1 MEGSMN
7 YVDKKR
13 GMAFILGLLLSMG
26 SPMGVHGQEGIAVG
40 LEEGKAHLRLRKTV
54 KTRGYQGRPVEG
66 EERKIVSG
74 DTLWQILI
82 QEKGLPGKNFQRYL
96 VLVGSLNPQLKN
108 PNVLRVGDVIFI
120 PIRPDEF
127 LGIQIP
133 SGRGD
138 PRVYRVKRGEHLFK
152 ILRDQQGL
160 RGRKAIRSAF
170 EQVKRL
176 NRRKV
181 NWDLLYVGEAI
192 LLPLLQ
198 NGALP
203 MVALSPPRFGF
214 IGLDYGLKL
223 PVSGNLDLLQKVTGV
238 VGNEMNREG
247 EETLEVK
254 EGTVHI
260 DRSLFPVI
268 KNSKLGKRVVLNM
281 DERISQSLQAEL
293 QSENPQVSVVSVKK
307 ESSLHE
313 AADALFSHMGFQSLP
328 KNRPVVVQDQGVGVQ
343 VKGEWMITTQSAGS
357 GGQEMWIIS
366 LADVSNQTPD
376 YLREYLSMMGLKL
389 KEIVVPGSPLAKK
402 SLTFPN
408 EDFEDPGP
416 IEVWPSDKELLVDT
430 ILGTYEIG
438 FSTDHEMSVS
448 LGKGMRLNT
457 TVDRWFMLEGKKFG
471 IFFANV
477 NPDVKQAL
485 SEKEEMKV
493 VELDLESLSTRQ
505 ILSTLLIAL
514 RKGTTYQKHRFP
526 SAEGG
531 PKDRLVLTVPG
542 FFLPTRSMLLTDK
555 TIPRD
560 LHRFFREKGIRVVYF
575 RETT

>member
-7 YVDKKR
+7 CVDKKR
-13 GMAFILGLLLSMG
+13 GMALILGLVLSMG
-26 SPMGVHGQEGIAVG
+26 FPMGVHGQGGMVG
-40 LEEGKAHLRLRKTV
+40 GLGEGKAQLRLRKTV
-54 KTRGYQGRPVEG
+54 KTREHQGRPVEG
-66 EERKIVSG
+66 EERKIVPG

-96 VLVGSLNPQLKN
+96 VLIGSLNPQLKN
-108 PNVLRVGDVIFI
+108 PDVIRVGDVIFI

-127 LGIQIP
+127 LAIQIP
-133 SGRGD
+133 SGRGG

-176 NRRKV
+176 NRRKE

-192 LLPLLQ
+192 LLPSLQ
-198 NGALP
+198 KGAP
-203 MVALSPPRFGF
+203 PTVALSPQLGF

-223 PVSGNLDLLQKVTGV
+223 PVSENLDLLQEIAGV

-247 EETLEVK
+247 EEALVVK
-254 EGTVHI
+254 EGTVYI

-268 KNSKLGKRVVLNM
+268 QNSKLGKRLVLNM
-281 DERISQSLQAEL
+281 EERISPSLQAEL
-293 QSENPQVSVVSVKK
+293 QSGNPQVSVVPVKK

-313 AADALFSHMGFQSLP
+313 AADTIFSHLGFQSLP
-328 KNRPVVVQDQGVGVQ
+328 RNRPVVVQDQGVGVQ
-343 VKGEWMITTQSAGS
+343 VKGEWMITNQNEGS

-366 LADVSNQTPD
+366 LADVSNKTPD
-376 YLREYLSMMGLKL
+376 YLREYLSMKGLRL

-402 SLTFPN
+402 SLTLPN

-416 IEVWPSDKELLVDT
+416 IEVWPSDKEVLVDT

-438 FSTDHEMSVS
+438 FSTAHEMSVS
-448 LGKGMRLNT
+448 LGKGMRLT
-457 TVDRWFMLEGKKFG
+457 ATVDRWFMLEDKKFG
-471 IFFANV
+471 IFFGKV

-493 VELDLESLSTRQ
+493 VELDLESLSARQ
-505 ILSTLLIAL
+505 ILSTLLVAM

-526 SAEGG
+526 SVEGG
-531 PKDRLVLTVPG
+531 PKNRLVLTVPG
-542 FFLPTRSMLLTDK
+542 FFLPTRSMLLTDQ

-560 LHRFFREKGIRVVYF
+560 LHRFFHEKGIRVVYF
-575 RETT
+575 REAT

>member
-1 MEGSMN
+1 
-7 YVDKKR
+7 VD
-13 GMAFILGLLLSMG
+13 
-26 SPMGVHGQEGIAVG
+26 
-40 LEEGKAHLRLRKTV
+40 
-54 KTRGYQGRPVEG
+54 G
-66 EERKIVSG
+66 EDRKIVSG

-96 VLVGSLNPQLKN
+96 VLIGSLNPQLKN
-108 PNVLRVGDVIFI
+108 PDVLRVGDVLFI

-127 LGIQIP
+127 LGIQIL

-138 PRVYRVKRGEHLFK
+138 PRIYRIKRGEHLFK

-176 NRRKV
+176 NPRKA

-192 LLPLLQ
+192 LLPFLQ
-198 NGALP
+198 KGAP
-203 MVALSPPRFGF
+203 PTVTLSPQPGF

-223 PVSGNLDLLQKVTGV
+223 PVIENLDLLQKIAAV
-238 VGNEMNREG
+238 VGNEMNRAG
-247 EETLEVK
+247 EEKLAVK
-254 EGTVHI
+254 EGTVYI

-268 KNSKLGKRVVLNM
+268 QNSELGKRVVLNM
-281 DERISQSLQAEL
+281 EERISPTLQAEL
-293 QSENPQVSVVSVKK
+293 RSENPQVSVVPVKK

-313 AADALFSHMGFQSLP
+313 AAKTLFSHLGFQNLP

-343 VKGEWMITTQSAGS
+343 IKGEWIVTNQGDGS
-357 GGQEMWIIS
+357 GGQEIWIIS
-366 LADVSNQTPD
+366 LSDVSNKTPD
-376 YLREYLSMMGLKL
+376 YLKEYLSTKGMKL
-389 KEIVVPGSPLAKK
+389 KEIVIPGSPLVKT
-402 SLTFPN
+402 SLALPN

-416 IEVWPSDKELLVDT
+416 IEVWPSDKEDLVDT
-430 ILGTYEIG
+430 LLGTYEIG
-438 FSTDHEMSVS
+438 FSTAHEMSVS

-457 TVDRWFMLEGKKFG
+457 TVDRWFVLEDKKFG
-471 IFFANV
+471 IFFGEV
-477 NPDVKQAL
+477 SPEVKQAL

-493 VELDLESLSTRQ
+493 VELDLESLSARQ
-505 ILSTLLIAL
+505 ILSTLLVAMG
-514 RKGTTYQKHRFP
+514 KGTTYQKHRFP

-542 FFLPTRSMLLTDK
+542 FFLPTRSMLLTDQ

-560 LHRFFREKGIRVVYF
+560 LYRFFHEKRIRVVYF
-575 RETT
+575 REAT

>member
-7 YVDKKR
+7 CVNKKR
-13 GMAFILGLLLSMG
+13 GVAVILGLLLSMG
-26 SPMGVHGQEGIAVG
+26 FPMGAHGQEGMAGG
-40 LEEGKAHLRLRKTV
+40 LEEGKAQLRLRKTV
-54 KTRGYQGRPVEG
+54 KTHGHQGRSVEG
-66 EERKIVSG
+66 EDRKIVPG

-96 VLVGSLNPQLKN
+96 VLIGSLNPQLKN
-108 PNVLRVGDVIFI
+108 PDVLRVGDVIFI

-160 RGRKAIRSAF
+160 RGRKTIRSAF

-176 NRRKV
+176 NPRKA

-192 LLPLLQ
+192 LLPSLQ
-198 NGALP
+198 KGAP
-203 MVALSPPRFGF
+203 PTVALSPQLGF

-223 PVSGNLDLLQKVTGV
+223 PVSENLDLLQQVAGV

-247 EETLEVK
+247 EEKLAVK

-268 KNSKLGKRVVLNM
+268 KNSALGKRVVLNM
-281 DERISQSLQAEL
+281 EERISRSLQTEL
-293 QSENPQVSVVSVKK
+293 ESENPLVSVVSVKK

-313 AADALFSHMGFQSLP
+313 AADTLFSHMGFQSLP

-343 VKGEWMITTQSAGS
+343 VKGEWMITNQSEGR
-357 GGQEMWIIS
+357 GGQDIWIIS
-366 LADVSNQTPD
+366 LADVSNKTPD
-376 YLREYLSMMGLKL
+376 YLREYLSTRGMKL

-402 SLTFPN
+402 SFTLPN

-416 IEVWPSDKELLVDT
+416 IEVWSSDKEVLVDT
-430 ILGTYEIG
+430 ILGIYEIG
-438 FSTDHEMSVS
+438 FSTAHEMSVS
-448 LGKGMRLNT
+448 LGTGMRLNT
-457 TVDRWFMLEGKKFG
+457 TVDRWFVFEDKKFG
-471 IFFANV
+471 IYFGKV
-477 NPDVKQAL
+477 NPEVKQAL
-485 SEKEEMKV
+485 SEKAQMKV
-493 VELDLESLSTRQ
+493 VELDLESLSARQ
-505 ILSTLLIAL
+505 ILSTLLVAM

-542 FFLPTRSMLLTDK
+542 FFLPTRSMLLTDE
-555 TIPRD
+555 TIPWD

-575 RETT
+575 REAS

>member
-7 YVDKKR
+7 CMDKKR
-13 GMAFILGLLLSMG
+13 GMALILGLLLSMG
-26 SPMGVHGQEGIAVG
+26 FPMGIHGREGMPGG
-40 LEEGKAHLRLRKTV
+40 LEEGKAQLRLRKTV
-54 KTRGYQGRPVEG
+54 KTREHQGRPVEG
-66 EERKIVSG
+66 EERKIVPG

-96 VLVGSLNPQLKN
+96 VLIGSLNPQLKN
-108 PNVLRVGDVIFI
+108 PDVLRVGDVIFI

-138 PRVYRVKRGEHLFK
+138 PRIYRIKRGEHLFK

-160 RGRKAIRSAF
+160 RGRKAIRSVF

-176 NRRKV
+176 NPRKQ

-192 LLPLLQ
+192 LLPSLQ
-198 NGALP
+198 KGAP
-203 MVALSPPRFGF
+203 PTVALSPQLGF

-223 PVSGNLDLLQKVTGV
+223 PVSENLDLLQEIAGV

-247 EETLEVK
+247 EETLAVR

-268 KNSKLGKRVVLNM
+268 QNSKLGKRVILNM
-281 DERISQSLQAEL
+281 EERISPTLQAEL
-293 QSENPQVSVVSVKK
+293 RSENPQVSVVPVKK

-313 AADALFSHMGFQSLP
+313 AAETLFSHLGFQNLP

-343 VKGEWMITTQSAGS
+343 VKGEWIVTNQGDGS
-357 GGQEMWIIS
+357 GGQEIWIIS
-366 LADVSNQTPD
+366 LADVSNKTPN
-376 YLREYLSMMGLKL
+376 YLREYLSTRGMNL

-402 SLTFPN
+402 SLTIPN
-408 EDFEDPGP
+408 EDYEDPGP
-416 IEVWPSDKELLVDT
+416 IEVWPSDKEVLVDT

-438 FSTDHEMSVS
+438 FSTAHEMSVS

-457 TVDRWFMLEGKKFG
+457 TVDRWFVLEDKKFG
-471 IFFANV
+471 IFFGQV
-477 NPDVKQAL
+477 SPEVKQAL
-485 SEKEEMKV
+485 SKKEEMKV
-493 VELDLESLSTRQ
+493 VELDLESLSARQ
-505 ILSTLLIAL
+505 ILSTLLVAMG
-514 RKGTTYQKHRFP
+514 KGTTYQKHRFP

-542 FFLPTRSMLLTDK
+542 FFLPTRSMLLTDQ

-560 LHRFFREKGIRVVYF
+560 LYRFFHEKGIRVVYF
-575 RETT
+575 REET

>member
-7 YVDKKR
+7 SVDKKR
-13 GMAFILGLLLSMG
+13 GMALIFSLLLSMG
-26 SPMGVHGQEGIAVG
+26 FSMGVHGQEGMVG
-40 LEEGKAHLRLRKTV
+40 ELGEGKAQLRLRKTIT
-54 KTRGYQGRPVEG
+54 TRGYQGRSVEG
-66 EERKIVSG
+66 EDRKIIPG

-96 VLVGSLNPQLKN
+96 VLIGSLNPQLKN
-108 PNVLRVGDVIFI
+108 PDVLRVGDVIFI

-138 PRVYRVKRGEHLFK
+138 PRIYRIKRGEHLFK

-176 NRRKV
+176 NPRKA

-192 LLPLLQ
+192 LLPSLQ
-198 NGALP
+198 KGAP
-203 MVALSPPRFGF
+203 PTVALSPQLGF

-223 PVSGNLDLLQKVTGV
+223 PVSENLDLLQEIAGV
-238 VGNEMNREG
+238 VGNEMKREG
-247 EETLEVK
+247 EETLEVR

-268 KNSKLGKRVVLNM
+268 QNSALGKRVILNM
-281 DERISQSLQAEL
+281 EERISRSLQAEL
-293 QSENPQVSVVSVKK
+293 QSKNPQVSVVPVKK

-313 AADALFSHMGFQSLP
+313 AADTLFSHLGFQSLP

-343 VKGEWMITTQSAGS
+343 VKGEWMVTHQTGGS
-357 GGQEMWIIS
+357 GGHELWIIS
-366 LADVSNQTPD
+366 LADVSNKTPD
-376 YLREYLSMMGLKL
+376 YLREYLSMRGMKL
-389 KEIVVPGSPLAKK
+389 KEIVVPGSPLVKK
-402 SLTFPN
+402 SLTLPN
-408 EDFEDPGP
+408 EEFEDPGP
-416 IEVWPSDKELLVDT
+416 IEVWPSDKEDLVDT

-438 FSTDHEMSVS
+438 FSTAHEMSVS

-457 TVDRWFMLEGKKFG
+457 TVDRWFVLEDKKFG
-471 IFFANV
+471 IFFGKV
-477 NPDVKQAL
+477 SPDVKQAL

-493 VELDLESLSTRQ
+493 VELDLESLSARQ
-505 ILSTLLIAL
+505 ILSTLLVAM

-526 SAEGG
+526 SANGG

-542 FFLPTRSMLLTDK
+542 FFLPTRSMLLTDQ

-560 LHRFFREKGIRVVYF
+560 LHRFFHEKGIRVVYF
-575 RETT
+575 REAT